1 MSTTYS
7 RYLIVLIYK
16 LQIEKSSHLINI
28 HSSLGEKNLFF
39 KSSVLFYLLVKHILT
54 LILKDFK
61 NTGII
66 QPKK

>member
-28 HSSLGEKNLFF
+28 HSSLGEKNHFLRAQ
-39 KSSVLFYLLVKHILT
+39 FYFT
-54 LILKDFK
+54 S
-61 NTGII
+61 
-66 QPKK
+66 